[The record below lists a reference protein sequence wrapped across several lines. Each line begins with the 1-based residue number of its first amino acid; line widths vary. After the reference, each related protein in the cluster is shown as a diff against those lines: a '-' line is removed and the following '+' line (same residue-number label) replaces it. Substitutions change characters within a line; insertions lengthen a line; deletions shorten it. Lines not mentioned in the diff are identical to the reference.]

1 MIKTRVLAGLGLFA
15 ALGLS
20 LAYILATGYLALKL
34 TGSAATLDWGLLVQN
49 WQAIRFHHP
58 DIWQVVW
65 LIFLFATLG
74 TLLLGSFVVHEGLT
88 RFGETHWQLRSELK
102 RNGFFAKPGRGFLLG
117 KMGKPKSSAKF
128 LCSTTFPHCL
138 VVAPT
143 GRGKGTGFVIP
154 NLLCFVGSAVVLD
167 VKGENFDKTSRKRR
181 ARGDKVWRFAPVDWD
196 RPTHRYNPLQRIAAL
211 PNPDQRQMELRKTAN
226 LFLQAD
232 GENAKGL
239 LEDPHLNARGLIWSK
254 ADASGVTRRAIGY
267 PVQMSGSET
276 SWRLMPPELGEHTL
290 EVLVEAGLGEDDFAR
305 LGLRSEA

>member
-1 MIKTRVLAGLGLFA
+1 MSVRPMRRKTGGSAMIKTRVLAGLGLFA

-49 WQAIRFHHP
+49 WQAIRLHHP

-88 RFGETHWQLRSELK
+88 RFGETHWQTRPELK

-143 GRGKGTGFVIP
+143 GRQGHGLCDPKPFV
-154 NLLCFVGSAVVLD
+154 LCRL
-167 VKGENFDKTSRKRR
+167 RR
-181 ARGDKVWRFAPVDWD
+181 GARCEGREFRQDLAQAP
-196 RPTHRYNPLQRIAAL
+196 
-211 PNPDQRQMELRKTAN
+211 
-226 LFLQAD
+226 
-232 GENAKGL
+232 
-239 LEDPHLNARGLIWSK
+239 
-254 ADASGVTRRAIGY
+254 RA
-267 PVQMSGSET
+267 
-276 SWRLMPPELGEHTL
+276 W
-290 EVLVEAGLGEDDFAR
+290 
-305 LGLRSEA
+305 